1 MEKLK
6 QSKNLF
12 KKLIKDENVYFMQLI
27 LLNNARKS
35 FYKKIRS
42 FKSFTLN

>member
-12 KKLIKDENVYFMQLI
+12 LNLTKDEKSVFYAADRINKT
-27 LLNNARKS
+27 LLNNARK
-35 FYKKIRS
+35 
-42 FKSFTLN
+42 